1 MAIIKWHSTMFKV
14 STYFIKGQIPGV
26 AKSEIIKLYKRELEG
41 QSVNNISTDAGTI
54 SFKNNTF
61 RFVLNRFAN
70 KFSSFSEGQIK
81 VVDEED
87 KFGVYFEA
95 KLANLF
101 TTAGLI
107 AAIAILFSIFSNG
120 FNIFSL
126 IVGLVIFILL
136 IIVGFI
142 SINIS
147 FPVYFTNLRN
157 NIEREVQAV
166 V

>member
-1 MAIIKWHSTMFKV
+1 MFKV

-26 AKSEIIKLYKRELEG
+26 TKSEIIKLYKRELEG
-41 QSVNNISTDAGTI
+41 QSVNNISSDDDTI
-54 SFKNNTF
+54 NFKNNTF

-81 VVDEED
+81 VVDEKDE
-87 KFGVYFEA
+87 FGVYFEA

-101 TTAGLI
+101 TSAGLI
-107 AAIAILFSIFSNG
+107 SAIAILFAIFSNG
-120 FNIFSL
+120 FDIFSL
-126 IVGLVIFILL
+126 VVGFVVFIVL

-142 SINIS
+142 STNIF

-157 NIEREVQAV
+157 NIEREVQSEV
-166 V
+166 Q